1 MTRAIPEAEADLLTR
16 TTRSIVDAG
25 PVLSGSERRAV
36 AERSRFHAAE
46 QSLDPPTDT
55 HDELVWR
62 FTNAAHTIRASWPGS
77 MAEAGVSSERYVEVL
92 GIVARLRAIDTF
104 SFAVG
109 APPPELPESDD
120 ATPTGRVA
128 GSASIDGGWVPTVG
142 RAQAPTA
149 LSLLPSE
156 HQAMHDLHGVFYL
169 SIEEMSD
176 LDAHRGLHRAQMELV
191 ASRTSLLNECFY

>member
-1 MTRAIPEAEADLLTR
+1 MPRPNSSLAPHR
-16 TTRSIVDAG
+16 TSST
-25 PVLSGSERRAV
+25 PVRFCPV
-36 AERSRFHAAE
+36 A
-46 QSLDPPTDT
+46 
-55 HDELVWR
+55 
-62 FTNAAHTIRASWPGS
+62 N
-77 MAEAGVSSERYVEVL
+77 
-92 GIVARLRAIDTF
+92 DTF

-109 APPPELPESDD
+109 APPPELPEPSD
-120 ATPTGRVA
+120 APPTGRIA

-156 HQAMHDLHGVFYL
+156 HRAMHDLHGVFYL

-176 LDAHRGLHRAQMELV
+176 LDAHRGLHRTQMELV